1 MERKKLKLLPKAGVV
16 SLLLSGLLYIIGL
29 FLLFTQGSWWT
40 WLVYIGISIYLYR
53 KFFYKTKGFI
63 WFGVG
68 IILASLWAVTI
79 VSSPALSLLISIVFG
94 VLLML
99 LLGLEISLF
108 HKEEFIVSILFYSL
122 VYILLALFSFSVTI
136 LGPWGQ
142 IGMIIILFLSIGVML
157 RDVSYLVLDTSSD
170 IVILTY
176 AFIASFLTMQMVW
189 MSSLFSFGFLYGA
202 SLSTVFLIL
211 FSDTFLR
218 YKTAQLTKNAI
229 LQNSIFLVLFS
240 VGIVLLSL
248 V

>member
-1 MERKKLKLLPKAGVV
+1 MERKKLKLLPKAGMV
-16 SLLLSGLLYIIGL
+16 SLLLSGLVYVVGL
-29 FLLFTQGSWWT
+29 FLLFVQGAWWT
-40 WLVYIGISIYLYR
+40 WLVYIGIGIYLYR
-53 KFFYKTKGFI
+53 KFFYKTKGFV

-94 VLLML
+94 ILLVL

-108 HKEEFIVSILFYSL
+108 YKEEFVVSILFYSL
-122 VYILLALFSFSVTI
+122 VYIFLALFSYSSII
-136 LGPWGQ
+136 LGLWGQ
-142 IGMIIILFLSIGVML
+142 VGMTIVLFLIIGVML

-170 IVILTY
+170 IAIIAY
-176 AFIASFLTMQMVW
+176 AFIASLLTMQMIW
-189 MSSLFSFGFLYGA
+189 MSSLFSFGFLYSA

-218 YKTAQLTKNAI
+218 YKTAQLTKGAI
-229 LQNSIFLVLFS
+229 LHNSMYLILFS
-240 VGIVLLSL
+240 VGIALLSL